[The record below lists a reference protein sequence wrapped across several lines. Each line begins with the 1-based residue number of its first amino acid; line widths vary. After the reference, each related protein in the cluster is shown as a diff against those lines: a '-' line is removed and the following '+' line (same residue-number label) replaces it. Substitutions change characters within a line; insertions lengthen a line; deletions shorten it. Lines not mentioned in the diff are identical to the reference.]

1 MTDLSAASQS
11 YADRFGAVAGTL
23 PGAGL
28 AWLDTLRRAGLDRF
42 VRTGLPTPRV
52 EDWKYTNLGG
62 LEKLELVP
70 ATGGGIAPELP
81 PTITPDSQACHR
93 LVIVNGLYRADLSHI
108 GDLPPGASL
117 GGLAPMLDHDADWLE
132 THMGRIGGDEDAPL
146 LALNTAF
153 AGDGPV
159 LRLDPGTVLEAPIEV
174 TFLSVAE
181 EGPAVHHPRALIV
194 LGAGASATCVEHHLA
209 AGGESYFANCATEI
223 VMAEGAA
230 LRHYKL
236 QDEAYQAHH
245 IAVTVVR
252 LAADASYD
260 NFSLSLG
267 GRLARNEIRVRL
279 DGPGARCGLMGAYL
293 AGGRQ
298 HTDST
303 TIIEHASPDTAS
315 REIYKGVLDGKAR
328 AVFQGRITV
337 QEDAQRIEGH
347 QLNRT
352 LLLSDGAEI
361 DCKPELEIFADD
373 VKCSHGATAGE
384 LDDDALFY
392 LRSRGIPEDQA
403 RGILV
408 AAFLDEIMDEIADD
422 GVREAFRQRV
432 VARLEQ
438 SLKNVEAS

>member
-1 MTDLSAASQS
+1 
-11 YADRFGAVAGTL
+11 
-23 PGAGL
+23 
-28 AWLDTLRRAGLDRF
+28 
-42 VRTGLPTPRV
+42 
-52 EDWKYTNLGG
+52 
-62 LEKLELVP
+62 
-70 ATGGGIAPELP
+70 
-81 PTITPDSQACHR
+81 
-93 LVIVNGLYRADLSHI
+93 VIVNGLYRADLSHI

-117 GGLAPMLDHDADWLE
+117 GGLAHMLDHDADWLE
-132 THMGRIGGDEDAPL
+132 AHMGRIGGDEDAPL

-159 LRLDPGTVLEAPIEV
+159 LRLDPGTVLEAPVEV

-194 LGAGASATCVEHHLA
+194 LGAGASATCVEHHLS

-223 VMAEGAA
+223 VIGEGAA

-245 IAVTVVR
+245 IAATVVR

-337 QEDAQRIEGH
+337 HKDAQRIEGH

-392 LRSRGIPEDQA
+392 LRTRGIPEDQA

-408 AAFLDEIMDEIADD
+408 AAFLDEIVDEIADD

-432 VARLEQ
+432 AAWLEQ
-438 SLKNVEAS
+438 SLKHVEAS